1 MTAPGYA
8 APNTNEAQ
16 TFNIEVG
23 LRNFQGPGSVIN
35 WRPVGSYMNAGFTFT
50 HGLEPGS
57 FAFELKYDHPLTSVI
72 TTDTV
77 IDTCFHIRLGRG
89 PDGLIGYNGIPWTG
103 RVTDV
108 EVSGVAGRERFVF
121 LGRCNKIWL
130 QSQYAWVN
138 NLFPPEIQI
147 GLTGKQDVEI
157 GAPDPVMKAYVTKVA
172 TRNDVPVYSALPIRQ
187 PSAWDDL
194 HIGDFDSL
202 DDVLDFLSD
211 VTEPIMFSQA
221 RFTQL
226 DELFKQDVERLD
238 WGIKLDLWDGHGTPP
253 TAFNTATLSDLQS
266 VIDYT
271 SDHFLDLT
279 RLASVGGGLWSDTP
293 DRACYIFDTYEKR
306 DNRKVQFRTDADG
319 QIKDYTA
326 KGTHALA
333 YNAIVGGKS
342 PAILNDVIEIGANLA
357 ISLLLNLLAP
367 GLGLGAVVGDL
378 FDDIFFAYQVFWD
391 NDLRD
396 RIGKDDA
403 LPEKF
408 ADNTAAWS
416 LDGYSTGKA
425 ALKEWG
431 GEQSIQ
437 INAMSGVPGRGNSF
451 GADDGSSRRYR
462 CGDIVHLWDRG
473 NFVEQFVSKVTVSDA
488 PGARRQEIPVLG
500 NDSRLKGPWSRAV
513 SGMQRAGARLNG
525 NANSV

>member
-1 MTAPGYA
+1 MTAAGYA
-8 APNTNEAQ
+8 KPNTEEPQ

-23 LRNFQGPGSVIN
+23 LRDFQGPGSKIN
-35 WRPVGSYMNAGFTFT
+35 WRPVGTYLNAGFSWT
-50 HGLEPGS
+50 HGLEPGT

-72 TTDTV
+72 TTDA
-77 IDTCFHIRLGRG
+77 IQDTCFHIRLGRG
-89 PDGLIGYNGIPWTG
+89 TDGLIGYNGLPWTG
-103 RVTDV
+103 RVIDV
-108 EVSGVAGRERFVF
+108 EVSGAPGREQFVF
-121 LGRCNKIWL
+121 SGRCNKIWL

-138 NLFPPEIQI
+138 NLFPPEIQV
-147 GLTGKQDVEI
+147 GLTGKQDVRI
-157 GAPDPVMKAYVTKVA
+157 GAPDPVMKSYVTSVA

-194 HIGDFDSL
+194 HIDDFDSL
-202 DDVLDFLSD
+202 DDVFDFLAD

-226 DELFKQDVERLD
+226 DELFSQDVERLE
-238 WGIKLDLWDGHGTPP
+238 WGIRVDLWDGHGTPP
-253 TAFNTATLSDLQS
+253 AAFNTATLSNLQS
-266 VIDYT
+266 IIDYT

-293 DRACYIFDTYEKR
+293 DRACYVFDTYEKR

-319 QIKDYTA
+319 QIKDYAA

-333 YNAIVGGKS
+333 YNAIVGGKA

-367 GLGLGAVVGDL
+367 GLGLGVVVGDL

-416 LDGYSTGKA
+416 LDGYSTGQA
-425 ALKEWG
+425 ALKKWG
-431 GEQSIQ
+431 GEQSIT
-437 INAMSGVPGRGNSF
+437 INALSGVPGRGNSF
-451 GADDGSSRRYR
+451 GADNGTPSRYQ

-473 NFVEQFVSKVTVSDA
+473 NFIEKHVSKVTVTDA
-488 PGARRQEIPVLG
+488 PGERRREIPVLG
-500 NDSRLKGPWSRAV
+500 EDKRLKGGWSRAI
-513 SGMQRAGARLNG
+513 AGVQSLGANSRG
-525 NANSV
+525 IANSV